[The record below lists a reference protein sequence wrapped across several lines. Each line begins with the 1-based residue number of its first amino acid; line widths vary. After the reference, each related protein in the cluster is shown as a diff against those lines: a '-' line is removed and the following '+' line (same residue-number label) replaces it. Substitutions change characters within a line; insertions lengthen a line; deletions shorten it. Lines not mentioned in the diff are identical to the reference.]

1 MTLTQ
6 QSSITSLHP
15 TLAPQDVR
23 VTVRGRL
30 PERIRSYAQTRLAH
44 KINRHD
50 GRISAT
56 HVVITANADPSMK
69 KPCTVEV
76 GADINGQSIRAQV
89 AAGAPTEAVDL
100 AVDRLERRV
109 ATAVARSGRRRYHTP
124 RATSAEWRVEP
135 ANRPAYQARPVE
147 ERRLLRRK
155 GFVLIPQ
162 SVQQAIDDMELLGH
176 SFYLF
181 TDCSTGRDAIVYRR
195 EDSRYAVM
203 GTVVPPEASPP
214 GEGVVI
220 GPDAPLFTENQARVR
235 LDLSDEPFVFYR
247 DPVTRQ
253 GRLMYRRFDG
263 HYGLI
268 TPTSLPLR

>member
-1 MTLTQ
+1 MTLSQ
-6 QSSITSLHP
+6 QTMTTPLHP
-15 TLAPQDVR
+15 TIAPQDVR

-56 HVVITANADPSMK
+56 HVVITANADPSMT

-76 GADINGQSIRAQV
+76 GADINGQPVRAQV

-100 AVDRLERRV
+100 AVDRLERRL
-109 ATAVARSGRRRYHTP
+109 ATAAARSGRRRYHTP
-124 RATSAEWRVEP
+124 RATSAAWRVEP
-135 ANRPAYQARPVE
+135 ANCPAYQARPVE
-147 ERRLLRRK
+147 QRLVLRRK
-155 GFVLIPQ
+155 GFVLVPQ

-176 SFYLF
+176 SVYLF
-181 TDCSTGRDAIVYRR
+181 TDRSTGRDAVVYRR

-220 GPDAPLFTENQARVR
+220 GPDAPLFTEDEARIR

-268 TPTSLPLR
+268 TPTSLHVR